1 MIAVLRPAECK
12 IRRPARAG
20 LRQRPRRRLR
30 PACGCGQGRARQG
43 ECQWPP
49 DIFASGNH
57 EFDFSKAT
65 FLQRMAEAKFP
76 LRKACGILERLGVD
90 RVVIDAS

>member
-1 MIAVLRPAECK
+1 MWRDELCRLCGARPLRSESV
-12 IRRPARAG
+12 IRRCRLNVRFA
-20 LRQRPRRRLR
+20 RQRTWLSEFIPPRH
-30 PACGCGQGRARQG
+30 RAPR
-43 ECQWPP
+43 
-49 DIFASGNH
+49 S
-57 EFDFSKAT
+57 T